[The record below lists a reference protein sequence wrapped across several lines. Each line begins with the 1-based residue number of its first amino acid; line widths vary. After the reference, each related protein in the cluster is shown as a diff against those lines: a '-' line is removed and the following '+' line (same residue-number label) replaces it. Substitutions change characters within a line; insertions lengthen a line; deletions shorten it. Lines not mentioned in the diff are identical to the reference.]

1 MRFKNMPGWTRRMM
15 AERKFRKAVIR
26 AAKFDTIRIMAR
38 WDKGHSYT
46 GWENGPET
54 DYSWQKI
61 PLHGM
66 ISQAYVP
73 VYVEGRTL
81 RHTGLDTW
89 IDTQFQKE
97 AGKTNF
103 WDWEP
108 EVD

>member
-54 DYSWQKI
+54 DYSWRKI
-61 PLHGM
+61 PLRGM
-66 ISQAYVP
+66 LSQAYVP
-73 VYVEGRTL
+73 VYIEGRTI
-81 RHTGLDTW
+81 RHVGTDAW
-89 IDTQFQKE
+89 IDTQFRKE
-97 AGKTNF
+97 AGKISF
-103 WDWEP
+103 WDW
-108 EVD
+108 D